1 MLTEFN
7 MKKYIFEEIMKLMLT
22 TNPRK
27 KANIRRLVA
36 GALAAML
43 MLSPMM
49 AYADTDKP
57 AIKTSNYVISDMSD
71 ARNALE
77 TLARKAPI
85 NACIYLKESYTIRE
99 EADPYSAS
107 VATLASGQSINITS
121 VDVDEGRNICRHSRG
136 YIYRLR

>member
-27 KANIRRLVA
+27 KANIRRLLA

-71 ARNALE
+71 ARRLH
-77 TLARKAPI
+77 I
-85 NACIYLKESYTIRE
+85 LKGELHY
-99 EADPYSAS
+99 
-107 VATLASGQSINITS
+107 
-121 VDVDEGRNICRHSRG
+121 
-136 YIYRLR
+136 